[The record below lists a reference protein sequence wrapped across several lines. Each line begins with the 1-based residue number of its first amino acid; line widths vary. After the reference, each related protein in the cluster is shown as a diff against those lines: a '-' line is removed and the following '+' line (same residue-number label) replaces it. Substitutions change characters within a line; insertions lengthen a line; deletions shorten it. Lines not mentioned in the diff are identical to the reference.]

1 MGTRTG
7 TVQTGDPRAAA
18 QAAAIGATI
27 HPDGWWYIGNKRLT
41 PEEADTLAKQKG
53 AAISGLDFKGHG
65 LGKGTLGDITGGR
78 IGDVHIPPAIAEAL
92 RVAAE
97 VGGSLVGIPPQL
109 VGAIAQNIGKGSIGD
124 GKGGIDWGQA
134 VNRGVTGA
142 IQGAGVGGAAQGIS
156 GAMDA
161 GKGFMDV
168 AGAGLKGGI
177 KGVMNPTGSYTGL
190 GKAAALAPMA
200 VGAVNANST
209 APITGVGESTAGLAD
224 ASQPFTTGGATD
236 PGVTGTGNP
245 SATGNIGDWVK
256 KLGGKALDGA
266 GSVLGVAG
274 DFLTGNNGL
283 NALGI
288 AQGLNAA
295 NLSKQS
301 TDYAKQAGDIGM
313 QNWKM
318 GEEMRNQG
326 KAGLLNPKQIDLSGL
341 QAQRQVGNPFAK
353 PITLA
358 NG

>member
-27 HPDGWWYIGNKRLT
+27 HPDGWWYVGNKRLT

-53 AAISGLDFKGHG
+53 AAISGLDFHGHG

-78 IGDVHIPPAIAEAL
+78 IGDVHIPPAVADAL
-92 RVAAE
+92 RMAAE
-97 VGGSLVGIPPQL
+97 VGGQLVGIPPQ
-109 VGAIAQNIGKGSIGD
+109 VTGAIVNNIGRGSIGD

-134 VNRGVTGA
+134 ARRGAVGA
-142 IQGAGVGGAAQGIS
+142 IQGATVGGATQGIQNL
-156 GAMDA
+156 GN
-161 GKGFMDV
+161 K
-168 AGAGLKGGI
+168 AGLNLDTLMAAGKGGI
-177 KGVMNPTGSYTGL
+177 KGMSNPMGSYT
-190 GKAAALAPMA
+190 KSAALAAPMA
-200 VGAVNANST
+200 VGAGNANST

-266 GSVLGVAG
+266 GSVLGAAG

-318 GEEMRNQG
+318 GQPLREQG
-326 KAGLLNPKQIDLSGL
+326 LAGLTAPKQIDLSGL

>member
-27 HPDGWWYIGNKRLT
+27 HPDGWWYVGNKRLT

-53 AAISGLDFKGHG
+53 AAISGLDFHGHG

-97 VGGSLVGIPPQL
+97 VGGTLVGIPPQL
-109 VGAIAQNIGKGSIGD
+109 IGAIAQNVGKGSIGD

-134 VNRGVTGA
+134 AKRGVAGA
-142 IQGAGVGGAAQGIS
+142 IQGAGVGGATQGVQ
-156 GAMDA
+156 GAMDS
-161 GKGFMDV
+161 GGSFMDA
-168 AGAGLKGGI
+168 AGAGLKGGL
-177 KGVMNPTGSYTGL
+177 KGLSNPMGSYT
-190 GKAAALAPMA
+190 KSAALAAAPA
-200 VGAVNANST
+200 AAGALGAGGTPPV
-209 APITGVGESTAGLAD
+209 TGVGQSTAGLAD

-236 PGVTGTGNP
+236 PGVTGTGDP

-266 GSVLGVAG
+266 GSVLGAAG

-283 NALGI
+283 NALGV

-326 KAGLLNPKQIDLSGL
+326 KAGLLAPKQIDLSGL